1 MYFSRRS
8 AGGMLDLSELDPVE
22 ELPAEHLEDSP

>member
-1 MYFSRRS
+1 MSRRS

-22 ELPAEHLEDSP
+22 ELPGVNFINILRA